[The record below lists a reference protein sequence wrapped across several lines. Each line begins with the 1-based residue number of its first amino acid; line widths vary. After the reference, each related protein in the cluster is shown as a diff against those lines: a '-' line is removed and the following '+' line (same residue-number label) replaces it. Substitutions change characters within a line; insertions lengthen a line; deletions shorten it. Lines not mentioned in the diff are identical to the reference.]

1 MSLEP
6 AQRVGPVGGNLHP
19 VTVVLKLLD
28 QDLREI
34 ALVVDDEDRLR
45 SDRCS
50 LRRLVCWGDVY
61 LS

>member
-1 MSLEP
+1 
-6 AQRVGPVGGNLHP
+6 